1 MTFRFEKDYSKFL
14 NGYIKEGDEKYLYNI
29 NKWSKEAI
37 SQGVSP
43 EEIVGIHRTA
53 LLTIPEKLPDIVLSS
68 LEVLMTVMVNYG
80 ADYRR
85 NLIIK
90 KQQEELQ
97 KEILKAGKIQKSLLQ
112 TEIPSKEHLDV
123 GVCDKPANQMSGDY
137 YHFFENET
145 AITVSLADVIGKGI
159 PAALA
164 MSMLKYGMQNAPD
177 DVVSVSGMLSY
188 LNKVVE
194 ENISDNMFITMFLGV
209 YDKSN
214 KVFTYS
220 SAGHEIGFW
229 YNALDN
235 EYQDL
240 YAKGLMLGIQ
250 EEVTYHEYQRSLSI
264 GDFIVVL
271 SDGVTETRIG
281 DGFIERE
288 TLKELI
294 YSFHELSAQ
303 DITDNVYKKLAE
315 LQNFKLYDDFTLI
328 IIKRIA

>member
-97 KEILKAGKIQKSLLQ
+97 KEILKAGKIQRSLLQ

-123 GVCDKPANQMSGDY
+123 GVCDKPANHMSGDY
-137 YHFFENET
+137 YHFYENET

-177 DVVSVSGMLSY
+177 DVVGVSGMLSY

-281 DGFIERE
+281 EGFIERE

-303 DITDNVYKKLAE
+303 DIADNVYKKLAE